1 MNGKFI
7 QASQVEWEQLDWG
20 QLGWI
25 SRPVFTGARHVTVIE
40 VILKP
45 GFGHNFHMHP
55 VQEEVIYVVSGEI
68 EQWLEEN
75 KRVLS
80 AGDAVFIAAGVVH
93 ASFNEGGEPARL
105 MVTLG
110 PCVGE
115 DGYVSVVVGDQIP
128 WNRLR

>member
-25 SRPVFTGARHVTVIE
+25 SRPVFTGARDVTVIE

-68 EQWLEEN
+68 EQWLEEI

-93 ASFNEGGEPARL
+93 ASFNEGSEPARL

-110 PCVGE
+110 PCDGE
-115 DGYVSVVVGDQIP
+115 DGYVSVEVGDQVP